1 MGIMPDYA
9 FAGTG
14 VRIDGI
20 SDGRPAQ
27 KAGLQTGDVIIQLG
41 EHSVTSLENYMQA
54 LGSFKK
60 GDTTIVKFKRGN
72 ENKEA
77 QVQF

>member
-1 MGIMPDYA
+1 
-9 FAGTG
+9 
-14 VRIDGI
+14 
-20 SDGRPAQ
+20 
-27 KAGLQTGDVIIQLG
+27 
-41 EHSVTSLENYMQA
+41 MQA

-60 GDTTIVKFKRGN
+60 GDTTTVKFKRGN